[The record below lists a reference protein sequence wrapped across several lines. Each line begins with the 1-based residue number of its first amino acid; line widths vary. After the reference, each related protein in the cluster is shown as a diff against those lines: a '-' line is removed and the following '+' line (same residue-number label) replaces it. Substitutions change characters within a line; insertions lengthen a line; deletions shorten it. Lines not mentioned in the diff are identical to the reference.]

1 MKNKNLTKHT
11 FTVSREQ
18 RQNNTGHPGKVIWFT
33 GLSGSGK
40 STIANAVDEVLNG
53 RGLKTYILDG
63 DNIRMGLNGDLG
75 FSPEDRKEN
84 IRRIANVAKLF
95 ADSGTIVLTAFI
107 SPYEEDRQM
116 AREIIGDDY
125 VEVFVD
131 TPLDE
136 CEKRDPKGLYKKARA
151 GEIKGFTGIDAP
163 YEEPTNAEVKLNNLS
178 IENAIEYIVNYLEH
192 KNALSNIRE
201 VNNLDKRKTISFDFD
216 GVIHRYSK
224 RFQGL
229 ENAYDPPMTGAP
241 EALKQLHSDGYIIK
255 ILSSRPAHVIRQW
268 LIKYD
273 LDQYITEVSNFKV
286 PATIDV
292 DDRAMFFDAKKP
304 NFKSIIK
311 QIYDKTM
318 QNA

>member
-1 MKNKNLTKHT
+1 MSKNLTKHS
-11 FTVSREQ
+11 FTVSRKQ
-18 RQNNTGHPGKVIWFT
+18 REKNTGHPGKVIWFT

-53 RGLKTYILDG
+53 RGLSTYILDG
-63 DNIRMGLNGDLG
+63 DNIRMGLNKDLG

-95 ADSGTIVLTAFI
+95 ADSGKIVLTAFI

-163 YEEPTNAEVKLNNLS
+163 YESPTKAEVRLNNLS
-178 IENAIEYIVNYLEH
+178 IEDAILYIVNYLEY

-201 VNNLDKRKTISFDFD
+201 VNTLDKKKTISFDFD
-216 GVIHRYSK
+216 GVIHQYSK
-224 RFQGL
+224 GFQGL
-229 ENAYDPPMTGAP
+229 ENAYDPPMPGA
-241 EALKQLHSDGYIIK
+241 ERSIKFLYDEGYIIK
-255 ILSSRPAHVIRQW
+255 ILSSRPAHVIREW
-268 LIKYD
+268 LSKYE
-273 LDQYITEVSNFKV
+273 LDEYITEVSNFKF
-286 PATIDV
+286 PATVYV
-292 DDRAMFFDAKKP
+292 DDRAMYFNRKKP
-304 NFKSIIK
+304 NWESIIK
-311 QIYDKTM
+311 QIYDKTI